1 MQTATNKETGERF
14 YLEGDKWLPMKTA
27 VNQETGEEFGLMSGE
42 WVSIAPQ
49 KFSPPPSPPPAE
61 GDPEGIFGGNNY
73 YIDKLKSGAADFVMS
88 ILPED
93 VTDKLLGIDVFE
105 YAKQDGTF
113 DTRKLQVD
121 RAAAIQDA
129 KEQFFGYDGIKPES
143 EVQRFA
149 GEALES
155 VAAEG
160 PMAIVG
166 AKGFT
171 GGLVELLHSYSAS
184 LLGRF
189 GAETGEKV
197 AELLGGEGA
206 AQGIAGSI
214 GGIIGGGSTIAGR
227 AASGAALQAASG
239 AIKERKRVN
248 ESLDTATEFVA
259 SKEVGNVIKKATEAD
274 PDLDSVIKATSEI
287 EDAVPGL
294 VIPPITVLA
303 DNPIYRKNIDYLL
316 RTNPEFY
323 AKAKEGLNNAVK
335 SINDRKERLFGTSGP
350 EADARI
356 RKNLPKDYTATL
368 SGARKRQN
376 AIDQQLEKISEKV
389 RSSVEFA
396 DVGAQVD
403 ALMKAKEAAVT
414 QRLSPQYANLL
425 KSAEESGTVFPAA
438 SVAEIHR
445 AYKALENRDVFA
457 TFPAL
462 TKKLKTEWS
471 PKKVE
476 PSPIIIPGQ
485 PEPKATLQYKPVSMT
500 EMDSFKRE
508 LNKSI
513 RKTKDSTQLRILNGL
528 KDSLKAEVA
537 KLPDEFGQKY
547 NSLDLQ
553 FYKEL
558 GVPRSKAEISQL
570 DSARFNSQAGQYL
583 SRPEQAKE
591 FIAFVGPAG
600 IPVVKNAIFLRMQGS
615 GLKSGGVFD
624 KNGIL
629 DPKALAGFINKNKAL
644 IDTVPGLRNELL
656 DARTLVDNLTQT
668 KSRIDSEYNIRAKE
682 LTEGFYS
689 AFEKKGLKE
698 VSSQILKS
706 NAESAKILKNIK
718 NFDPETSRIV
728 RQGIRAS
735 LLERA
740 VESGDTMLDFIKKN
754 EKAFMDWFGPTYLK
768 SVESIGAASDRVSKV
783 DIDKMKFAL
792 DYKDRDQMLEKVGIS
807 FPQFQSVLR
816 DRISNGMTKLAIIGS
831 KVSTSSA
838 AAKRDSKMMDLL
850 LNPGALDAIRKQ
862 VEASKMKVI
871 DEKFMA
877 NIAQLIHN
885 SVFKGLYFG
894 TEAAESVR
902 EERSLEEAVAAQQPN
917 PS

>member
-1 MQTATNKETGERF
+1 MNISEFREKYPQYSDLSDQELADSLHSKYYSDMDKGDFDSRF
-14 YLEGDKWLPMKTA
+14 LQPAAND
-27 VNQETGEEFGLMSGE
+27 
-42 WVSIAPQ
+42 
-49 KFSPPPSPPPAE
+49 PPAAE
-61 GDPEGIFGGNNY
+61 GGPEGFFGGNNY
-73 YIDKLKSGAADFVMS
+73 YIDKIKSGAADFVVS
-88 ILPED
+88 VLPED
-93 VTDKLLGIDVFE
+93 VTNKLLGIDVFE
-105 YAKQDGTF
+105 YAKEDGTF

-184 LLGRF
+184 LLGRG
-189 GAETGEKV
+189 GAEAGETV

-214 GGIIGGGSTIAGR
+214 GGLLGGGSTIAGR

-239 AIKERKRVN
+239 AIKERKRIN

-259 SKEVGNVIKKATEAD
+259 SKEVSNVIKKATEAD
-274 PDLDSVIKATSEI
+274 PDLDSVVKATTEI

-323 AKAKEGLNNAVK
+323 AKAKDGLNSAVK
-335 SINDRKERLFGTSGP
+335 AIDDRKVRLFGTSGP

-356 RKNLPKDYTATL
+356 RQSLPSNYTSIL
-368 SGARKRQN
+368 SGAKKRSK
-376 AIDQQLEKISEKV
+376 AIDQQLEKIADKV
-389 RSSVEFA
+389 RSSTDYIDIGKQA
-396 DVGAQVD
+396 GKLMD
-403 ALMKAKEAAVT
+403 AKVAAVT
-414 QRLSPQYANLL
+414 QRLSPQYESLL
-425 KSAEESGTVFPAA
+425 SAADNAGTVFPAA
-438 SVAEIHR
+438 SVAEIHKTF
-445 AYKALENRDVFA
+445 KALKNKQFFA
-457 TFPAL
+457 SLPAL
-462 TKKLKTEWS
+462 TKKLETKWS
-471 PKKVE
+471 PKKVK

-485 PEPKATLQYKPVSMT
+485 LEPKARMQYKPVSMS

-508 LNKSI
+508 LNKAI
-513 RKTKDSTQLRILNGL
+513 RKTKDSTQLRILNSL
-528 KDSLKAEVA
+528 KDSFKAEVV

-547 NSLDLQ
+547 NNLDLQ

-558 GVPRSKAEISQL
+558 GIPRNKAEINQL
-570 DSARFNSQAGQYL
+570 DSARFSSQTGQYL
-583 SRPEQAKE
+583 SKPEQAKE
-591 FIAFVGPAG
+591 FLAFVGPAG
-600 IPVVKNAIFLRMQGS
+600 VPVVKNAIFLRMQGP

-624 KNGIL
+624 DNGML

-644 IDTVPGLRNELL
+644 IDTVPGLRSELL
-656 DARTLVDNLTQT
+656 DSRTLVDNLTQT
-668 KSRIDSEYNIRAKE
+668 KSRIDSEYNIRAKD
-682 LTEGFYS
+682 LTEGFYQ
-689 AFEKKGLKE
+689 AFEKKGLSE
-698 VSSQILKS
+698 VSSQILNSDAQSKRF
-706 NAESAKILKNIK
+706 LKQIK

-735 LLERA
+735 LLERGIA
-740 VESGDTMLDFIKKN
+740 SGDTMLDFIKKN
-754 EKAFMDWFGPTYLK
+754 EQAFSQWFGPTYMK
-768 SVESIGAASDRVSKV
+768 SVESIGAASDRVSQV

-792 DYKDRDQMLEKVGIS
+792 DYRDRDQMLEKVGIS
-807 FPQFQSVLR
+807 FPQFQSILR
-816 DRISNGMTKLAIIGS
+816 DRISNFMTKLAIIGS

-850 LNPGALDAIRKQ
+850 LNPGALDAIRKE
-862 VEASKMKVI
+862 VEASKLKVI

-877 NIAQLIHN
+877 NMAQLVHN

-917 PS
+917 PN